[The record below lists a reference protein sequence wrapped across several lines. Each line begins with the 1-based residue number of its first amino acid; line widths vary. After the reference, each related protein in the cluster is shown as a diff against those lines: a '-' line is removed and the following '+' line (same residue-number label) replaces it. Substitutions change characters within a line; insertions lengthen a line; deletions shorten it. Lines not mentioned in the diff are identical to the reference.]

1 MKILDKIVKDK
12 KEEILKLSLKN
23 PISSLENEKLFS
35 RKCISLKDSLL
46 KSREAALRKNLEKR
60 KKSKKKNKKK

>member
-23 PISSLENEKLFS
+23 RISSLQNEK
-35 RKCISLKDSLL
+35 
-46 KSREAALRKNLEKR
+46 
-60 KKSKKKNKKK
+60 

>member
-23 PISSLENEKLFS
+23 PISSLENENYFP
-35 RKCISLKDSLL
+35 
-46 KSREAALRKNLEKR
+46 ENVYH
-60 KKSKKKNKKK
+60 

>member
-23 PISSLENEKLFS
+23 PISSLENQKIAE
-35 RKCISLKDSLL
+35 ISMRTSG
-46 KSREAALRKNLEKR
+46 ENC
-60 KKSKKKNKKK
+60 